1 VLNPT
6 TEYDA
11 AWKATLETFLQPC
24 LAIAFPALADLIN
37 WSAPLRF
44 LDTELQE
51 IVRDSESGPMRV
63 DKLVEVQR
71 QDGEKELLLVH
82 IEVQAQRDDELPLR
96 MFRYFCRIF
105 DRFGRAPVSLAV
117 LADPNPRWRPRP
129 FKQSIAG
136 CALNFQYATC
146 KLADLN
152 LEPWITAGNPVAR
165 VIEAHRMAQ
174 RTGRDAKARRSGK
187 LGLVRQLLESG
198 MSEVEVRE
206 VMRLIH
212 WLLALPEEEE
222 LGFREDVN
230 DMEASMQTKRRSTYE
245 RIVWEEGVERG
256 LAQGRDEGRQEG
268 RLEGQLE
275 GRHSAARELL
285 LDLIRVRFGTCT
297 PAVRNRVEAIEDEA
311 RLRKLAL
318 AVVTVSSLS
327 EFEGLAIE

>member
-1 VLNPT
+1 MLNPT

-24 LAIAFPALADLIN
+24 LTIAFPALADLIN

-63 DKLVEVQR
+63 DKLVEVSR
-71 QDGEKELLLVH
+71 RDGEKELRLVH
-82 IEVQAQRDDELPLR
+82 VEVQAQRDDDLPRR
-96 MFRYFCRIF
+96 MFQYFCRIF
-105 DRFGRAPVSLAV
+105 DRFGRPPISLAV

-129 FKQSIAG
+129 FRQSLAG
-136 CALNFQYATC
+136 CDLNFQYATC
-146 KLADLN
+146 KLADLD
-152 LEPWITAGNPVAR
+152 LEPWIAAGNPVAR

-174 RTGRDAKARRSGK
+174 ETGKDVNRRRRGK
-187 LGLVRQLLESG
+187 LGLMRQLLESG
-198 MSEVEVRE
+198 MSELEVRE

-222 LGFREDVN
+222 VRFRKDVKE
-230 DMEASMQTKRRSTYE
+230 MEASMQTKRRSTYE

-256 LAQGRDEGRQEG
+256 LAQGRQEG
-268 RLEGQLE
+268 RLEGRLE
-275 GRHSAARELL
+275 GRHSAACELL
-285 LDLIRVRFGTCT
+285 LDLVRVRFGTCT
-297 PAVRNRVEAIEDEA
+297 PSVRARIEAIQDEVK
-311 RLRKLAL
+311 LRELAL

-327 EFEGLAIE
+327 EFEARTIS